1 MQRLKEE
8 TAQAHR
14 ETEQFSRG
22 EEIMSRRLN
31 KAGYIDILLKNY
43 QLHQHFEPAL
53 LAMEGLNNLFAG
65 QLKERM
71 RTESLQA
78 DLRAM
83 NAEYQ
88 PFEGELPLPQ
98 SIAQALGCMYVL
110 EGSTLGGAVILRQL
124 QQIPVINEFA
134 AFSFYGFYG
143 KELGKKWQEFGGI
156 LTNFAQ
162 DAAKEEEV
170 VAFAKTTFEA
180 ARAIFSQT
188 IERVE
193 S

>member
-22 EEIMSRRLN
+22 EEIMSKRLTQE
-31 KAGYIDILLKNY
+31 GYIDILLKNY
-43 QLHQHFEPAL
+43 QLHRHFEPAL
-53 LAMEGLNNLFAG
+53 LAMEGLNELFDG
-65 QLKERM
+65 QLGERM
-71 RTESLQA
+71 RTNSLQG
-78 DLRAM
+78 DLEAM
-83 NAEYQ
+83 KAEPQ
-88 PFEGELPLPQ
+88 LFEGELPMPET
-98 SIAQALGCMYVL
+98 IAQALGCMYVL

-124 QQIPVINEFA
+124 QQIPELNELA

-143 KELGKKWQEFGGI
+143 KELGKKWQEFGVI

-162 DAAKEEEV
+162 DAEKEEEV